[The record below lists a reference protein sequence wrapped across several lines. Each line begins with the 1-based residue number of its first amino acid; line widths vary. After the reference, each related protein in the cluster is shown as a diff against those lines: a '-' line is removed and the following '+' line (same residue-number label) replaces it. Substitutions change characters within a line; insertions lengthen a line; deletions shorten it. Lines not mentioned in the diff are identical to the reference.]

1 MRAMVS
7 PRPHVVDHR
16 RVHCLLTI
24 LAAMTTFYWW
34 VHLACAARRMARAEY
49 VVREGTHPLPS
60 ADRTPTIGVLIP
72 ARDEAHVI
80 QRCLES
86 VLIQDLPPCEV
97 LVLDDRST
105 DATGDIVEAIA
116 RHDERVRRIGGREL
130 PAGWKG
136 KNWALHQ
143 AASVATADWL
153 LFIDAD
159 VQLSPQA
166 LRQALGVA
174 RSHGADMVS
183 WFAQLEM
190 KTFWERSLMPFIAD
204 FIVLFSPLHK
214 VNDPHEDHCIAN
226 GQFILIRRSTYQ
238 EIGGHA
244 AIRDSIV
251 DDVSLARAVKFGGF
265 TMRMV
270 FALDLM
276 QTRMYAT
283 FREIWDGWAKNFYP
297 AMQQRPGLAVAAVVY
312 LLFSGVLPCLLLPL
326 AVASAATGGVGWFEG
341 LAVGAAA
348 GIVAYRTVTRWVD
361 TDAYPW
367 PHVLLHPLQALVLSG
382 IIVDS
387 VAQSQG
393 WRRTSWKGRTYEE
406 RP

>member
-1 MRAMVS
+1 MVS
-7 PRPHVVDHR
+7 SPAHVVDQR
-16 RVHCLLTI
+16 RVRSLLTI
-24 LAAMTTFYWW
+24 ASALTTFYWW

-49 VVREGTHPLPS
+49 VVREDSHALPPPGE
-60 ADRTPTIGVLIP
+60 APTLSVLIP
-72 ARDEAHVI
+72 ARNEAHVI

-86 VLIQDLPPCEV
+86 VLAQDLPPAEV
-97 LVLDDRST
+97 LVLDDRSS
-105 DATGDIVEAIA
+105 DATADIVDAAA
-116 RHDERVRRIGGREL
+116 RHDDRVRRLDGREL
-130 PAGWKG
+130 PDGWKG

-143 AASVATADWL
+143 AASVATGDWL

-159 VQLSPQA
+159 VQLSAQA
-166 LRQALGVA
+166 VRQALGVA
-174 RSHGADMVS
+174 RVQSADMVS

-190 KTFWERSLMPFIAD
+190 RTFWERSLMPFIAD

-214 VNDPHEDHCIAN
+214 VNDPDEDHCIAN

-238 EIGGHA
+238 AVGGHE

-265 TMRMV
+265 SMRMV
-270 FALDLM
+270 FALGLM
-276 QTRMYAT
+276 RTRMYAT
-283 FREIWDGWAKNFYP
+283 FRDIWDGWAKNFYP

-326 AVASAATGGVGWFEG
+326 ALATATTGGVGWFEG
-341 LAVGAAA
+341 LTFAAAA

-361 TDAYPW
+361 TEAYPW

-387 VAQSQG
+387 VTQSRG
-393 WRRTSWKGRTYEE
+393 WRRTRWKGRTYEG